1 MDPVQHDAIV
11 YSDAMSC
18 LQAIEGEDSE
28 NPLICQIMNLWVL
41 SDKSTCVWFW
51 WVRSH
56 CGIKGNEIVD
66 QLTKGTLDCD
76 IDTVTTVL
84 YAELNPLVN
93 SHIQQKVKIKWDV
106 FLSGVL
112 SGNIIVVSPVIL
124 AWKIPY
130 TTLWVISSRLMA
142 LCRSYF

>member
-1 MDPVQHDAIV
+1 M
-11 YSDAMSC
+11 
-18 LQAIEGEDSE
+18 
-28 NPLICQIMNLWVL
+28 
-41 SDKSTCVWFW
+41 
-51 WVRSH
+51 
-56 CGIKGNEIVD
+56 D

-112 SGNIIVVSPVIL
+112 SGNIIVVSPVFL
-124 AWKIPY
+124 AWEIPY
-130 TTLWVISSRLMA
+130 TS
-142 LCRSYF
+142 